1 MDFAK
6 TNLFK
11 KFQDEIPVGLCALG
25 LKRVKQKSKKKSAK
39 KASVYPKFFA
49 IDRISPVG
57 V

>member
-11 KFQDEIPVGLCALG
+11 KFQDEIPIGLCALG